1 MPNAIKGIIFDFG
14 GVFTSTAPRDKVLR
28 RCEVELG
35 LPRGRLLDVLF
46 TGERWR
52 AVSRGRISAEEY
64 WRGVIDALGGRVPV
78 ALEPFKRNPFAYE
91 RLNRRM
97 SALARRLHRR
107 YSTALLSNAT
117 IYLDALL
124 TEKRLDTHF
133 DVIVNSA
140 RVGMRKP
147 NPAIFALT
155 LERLGLCA
163 EECLLID
170 DKERNTGAAQ
180 TLGLQSVVF
189 RSAADLGRQLTT
201 LGMLGT

>member
-1 MPNAIKGIIFDFG
+1 M
-14 GVFTSTAPRDKVLR
+14 LR

-35 LPRGRLLDVLF
+35 LPRGRLLEVLF
-46 TGERWR
+46 TGEHWR
-52 AVSRGRISAEEY
+52 AVSTGRISADEY
-64 WRGVIDALGGRVPV
+64 WRCVIDALGGRVPT

-91 RLNRRM
+91 RLNKRM
-97 SALARRLHRR
+97 SALARRLLRR

-124 TEKRLDTHF
+124 AKERLDSHF

-155 LERLGLCA
+155 LERLGICA

-170 DKERNTGAAQ
+170 DKERNTRAAE
-180 TLGLQSVVF
+180 TLGLQTIVF
-189 RSAADLGRQLTT
+189 RSAADLGRQLTA
-201 LGMLGT
+201 LGMLGARGEPRSGRSLPLGPG